1 MDTRSS
7 FQRTTMNADHNTHT
21 TLARSLRIVAYCSL
35 AAIVIALFVAMCA
48 ILRDSAIDREV
59 SQRGATDTLELHG
72 GTGASPDVA
81 PDASAGKSPG

>member
-7 FQRTTMNADHNTHT
+7 FQRTTMNADHNTHA
-21 TLARSLRIVAYCSL
+21 TLARSLRIVAYCTL
-35 AAIVIALFVAMCA
+35 AAIAVALFVAMCA

-81 PDASAGKSPG
+81 PDAAAGKSPG